1 MARITLTQVAGQA
14 GVSVGTASLVLN
26 GRWKEKR
33 LSEDCVS
40 RVRDAANQLGY
51 RGSYHARTL
60 HRGKAMTLGF
70 VTRFHEQD
78 MSRPGV
84 ETGLTDEANRRGYEI
99 LNIVLT
105 DGEAA
110 LQRAVRYVQEGRLD
124 GFAVFMGGWSS
135 PEITDRIPPEVPMTH
150 IWFAPD
156 GFKPVVTLDPGP
168 GIACAAEHLAE
179 LGHRRVAWLGLT
191 TPQGLQVPERLEAF
205 QAAARNAGIDV
216 VEHRLAVNETP
227 RRDTCTVHRFH
238 RQLSADM
245 DWLEGTTAA
254 MCYNDTMATALGIAL
269 RDRGVRPGEDFSLV
283 GFDDTQA
290 IYAAPPLT
298 TVSHMFA
305 RMGAEAVRVLEE
317 MIAGPGRRPPTV
329 TKIPS
334 KLVIREST
342 CPPAAGSNFKEGLHH
357 AK

>member
-1 MARITLTQVAGQA
+1 MARITLTQVADQA

-26 GRWKEKR
+26 GRSKEKR
-33 LSEDCVS
+33 LSDGCIA
-40 RVRDAANQLGY
+40 RVKDAASQLGY

-84 ETGLTDEANRRGYEI
+84 ETGLIDQANRRGYEI
-99 LNIVLT
+99 LNIVLP
-105 DGEAA
+105 DGRGA

-124 GFAVFMGGWSS
+124 GFAVFMGGWTE
-135 PEITDRIPPEVPMTH
+135 PKITREIPPEIPMTH

-156 GFKPVVTLDPGP
+156 HFQPVVTLDAAPGL
-168 GIACAAEHLAE
+168 AEAAKHLAS
-179 LGHRRVAWLGLT
+179 LGHRRVAWLGLRAAGKVQT
-191 TPQGLQVPERLEAF
+191 PERLEAF
-205 QAAARNAGIDV
+205 RAAARGADIDV
-216 VEHRLAVNETP
+216 REHYLHVEESP
-227 RRDTCTVHRFH
+227 RRYTCTVQRFH
-238 RQLSADM
+238 QQLSAG
-245 DWLEGTTAA
+245 LEFLAGTTAC

-269 RDRGVRPGEDFSLV
+269 RDRGICPGEDYSLV

-298 TVSHMFA
+298 TVSHMFPQ
-305 RMGAEAVRVLEE
+305 MGAAAIDLLES
-317 MIAGPGRRPPTV
+317 MIDADGRRPETV

-334 KLVIREST
+334 RLIVRDST
-342 CPPAAGSNFKEGLHH
+342 GPASAGLNLTRI
-357 AK
+357 